1 MQRHN
6 LEQLYP
12 SAFLIGQWLCRQ
24 PISIA
29 HSSLAMFWHFNGKWN
44 RKQVCWK
51 ANWLQLQANPMVNL
65 TEMKSK
71 PDIALSGDRT
81 EASEQESKCEASKT
95 VPDSGNRSGNSL
107 ALKKHG
113 RRTKLTV
120 IGAIRSTRRQNR
132 GTCVRTK
139 RIMIKMAMALKP
151 SWWYELVPSLFNKLN
166 ALTRLGFVNYK
177 SRFEQAYMFL
187 FLFFFQ

>member
-1 MQRHN
+1 
-6 LEQLYP
+6 
-12 SAFLIGQWLCRQ
+12 
-24 PISIA
+24 
-29 HSSLAMFWHFNGKWN
+29 
-44 RKQVCWK
+44 
-51 ANWLQLQANPMVNL
+51 MVNL

-120 IGAIRSTRRQNR
+120 IGAIRSTRQNR
-132 GTCVRTK
+132 GTCVKTK
-139 RIMIKMAMALKP
+139 RIMKKMAVALKP
-151 SWWYELVPSLFNKLN
+151 S
-166 ALTRLGFVNYK
+166 
-177 SRFEQAYMFL
+177 
-187 FLFFFQ
+187 